1 MKTQFLYL
9 RAKTQKIVSLSLLDQ
24 FKVIS
29 SLFTFSQAKTQ
40 KFPKLFKN
48 FNSLVKSQFTFYQ
61 API

>member
-9 RAKTQKIVSLSLLDQ
+9 RAKTPKIVSLYLLDQ

-40 KFPKLFKN
+40 KFFKN

>member
-9 RAKTQKIVSLSLLDQ
+9 QAKTQKIVSLSLLDQ
-24 FKVIS
+24 SEVLF

-40 KFPKLFKN
+40 NFPKLFRIFN
-48 FNSLVKSQFTFYQ
+48 FPVKSQFTFYQ